1 MHTAVC
7 RATPPSQRCV
17 EIHRPRTVEFI
28 STDSGTYV
36 DYSTYVISTLSQK
49 LSRYKKIPTCC
60 RRHCRYPAIF
70 ANHSAQPNAY
80 FKRLAVG
87 KPAALDIRHRMVL
100 VAREAV
106 PAGSEIRVHMAI

>member
-1 MHTAVC
+1 MGTAVQWATVPVSVILPILP
-7 RATPPSQRCV
+7 RALTNA
-17 EIHRPRTVEFI
+17 
-28 STDSGTYV
+28 
-36 DYSTYVISTLSQK
+36 
-49 LSRYKKIPTCC
+49 CC

-106 PAGSEIRVHMAI
+106 PAGSEIRVDYEGGWDEQDPNPRT